1 MYLVEYS
8 LNIQR
13 SVTMPFPQQSF
24 RPGEAGLK
32 IPLLYK
38 AQIIQQLYYYITYT
52 ENKLTFDLRHISL
65 CCILFVEVKNSRR
78 DKK

>member
-13 SVTMPFPQQSF
+13 SVTMPFPRQSF

-52 ENKLTFDLRHISL
+52 ENKLTFDLRLISL
-65 CCILFVEVKNSRR
+65 CNIPFVEIKN
-78 DKK
+78 K